1 MTKKHSVSET
11 LQFEKKIKKLKKEKT
26 EEALRESEEK
36 FHLLLESSDDPIYLI
51 DKELKYLYANQKLL
65 SRYRKT
71 LSEVIGQTYANFH
84 SPAATVL
91 FSNRVKEVLKSGKP
105 LAYEYKSRR
114 DGKDFLRTL
123 NPVINRSVGEITAI
137 TVISKDITEQKQMAR
152 ALEKSEEKLRNFIDS
167 STIGIW
173 CFRLESPV
181 DIKLPKEKMI
191 KAFFKAVCVECN
203 ETYAVMMGTTKDE
216 ILGTVLYEV
225 MPDTEE
231 NRAYLEAFI
240 HNNFRISGG
249 ISHEIGK
256 NGLEKYFS
264 NSMVGTIKNRKL
276 IEAWGTQTDITER
289 EQAEKNLQFLSSISE
304 QVTDSIV
311 VTDTDFNITY
321 VNRATEK
328 LYGYSKK
335 ELLGKTPDILN
346 VNSHRT
352 QIQENIYITVSSGE
366 TWTGEHLNRKKNG
379 STFICEFKISPLKD
393 VDDNILAYIAI
404 QRDCTERKEAKRELE
419 IQKIYMEE
427 LFESAPE
434 AITILDNKD
443 RVQKINREF
452 TNLFGYSS
460 SEAIGCKINDLIV
473 PADLKA
479 EGLKATADVAAG
491 ERVSIET
498 IRQNKDG
505 QRIYV
510 SILGHP
516 IKIEGDQL
524 AVYGI
529 YRDITEHK
537 QAEEALRE
545 SEEKYRTLIENEQ
558 DGVFLIQDN
567 QIKFG
572 NPAFASMIGYTTEE
586 IIGKDFRDFIAPED
600 RDMVADRYRRR
611 QAGEDLPSKYE
622 IRSLHKDGKT
632 RIDVFISVGLLNYRG
647 KVASIGTLHNITE
660 RKRSENQIRLLTAQI
675 EKFSKI
681 SADILSI
688 RDDKELFNTIS
699 TAIVEISDFSR
710 VMFYT
715 FKEDFPFRDIL
726 GSHGI
731 DKETIERL
739 QKVGISQEELKEIF
753 NKGISL
759 GNQSCYVP
767 HTMKHILDQK
777 AVDNGKKEYA
787 PGAGRWHKED
797 NLFIALKD
805 ETGDFI
811 GMISVDDSK
820 SGDIPTDETVRPLEM
835 FANHISQILQSR
847 KLEKKIRASEEQ
859 YRLLVE
865 NVNDAIVI
873 SQQGKFIY
881 YNKQFATMLR
891 YDYDELLLKDFTE
904 VHTEKAVEILMERQA
919 RRNRGEYVA
928 SRYETIFKKKDG
940 KPIDVEA
947 NVSIIEYR
955 GDKATFAVIRDVTER
970 KRIEKEA
977 HRNQNLE
984 SIGILAGGIAHDF
997 NNILTI
1003 ILGNIT
1009 LSKMYANP
1017 EDKVYKRLVEAEKGA
1032 MRAKD
1037 LTQQLLTFSKG
1048 GAPVKEASSVAE
1060 FLKESA
1066 AFALSGSNVKC
1077 IFSIPDDIWA
1087 VEIDKGQINQV
1098 FNNLVMNADQAMP
1111 EGGIIKI
1118 SAENITITPEN
1129 VLPLQQGQYIKF
1141 SFEDHGIGIPAHHL
1155 DKIFDPYFSTKTK
1168 GSGLGLAS
1176 AYSIIRNHNGLITVE
1191 SGLGAGT
1198 TFYIYLPAS
1207 EEIVIKKESKNG
1219 KTLFGKGKILIMD
1232 DEEFVRE
1239 VAGEMVRSLGY
1250 SAEFAKDGAEAIEL
1264 YKKALKS
1271 EEPFSAVI
1279 MDLTTPGG
1287 MGGKE
1292 AIRELLKIDPEVKAI
1307 VSSGYSNDPIMSD
1320 CKKYGFVGVVAK
1332 PYKISELG
1340 KTLKEIILE

>member
-1 MTKKHSVSET
+1 MAKKHSGAET
-11 LQFEKKIKKLKKEKT
+11 SQIEEKVKKLKKAKT
-26 EEALRESEEK
+26 KEAFRESEEK
-36 FHLLLESSDDPIYLI
+36 FHLLLESSDDPIYLV
-51 DKELKYLYANQKLL
+51 DKELKYLYANKKLL
-65 SRYRKT
+65 SRYGKS
-71 LSEVIGQTYANFH
+71 LSEVIGLTYANFH
-84 SPAATVL
+84 SPEATVL
-91 FSNRVKEVLKSGKP
+91 FSNRVKKVLKSGKP
-105 LAYEYKSRR
+105 LAYEYKSQR
-114 DGKDFLRTL
+114 DRKDFLRTL
-123 NPVINRSVGEITAI
+123 NPFINWSTGEITAI
-137 TVISKDITEQKQMAR
+137 TVISKDISKQKQTER

-167 STIGIW
+167 STVGIW
-173 CFRLESPV
+173 CFRLETPA
-181 DIKLPKEKMI
+181 DIILPKEKML
-191 KAFFKAVCVECN
+191 KDFFKSVCTECN
-203 ETYAVMMGTTKDE
+203 DVYAVMMGATKDE

-240 HNNFRISGG
+240 NNNFQISGG

-264 NSMVGTIKNRKL
+264 NSMVGTIKNGKL
-276 IEAWGTQTDITER
+276 VEAWGTQTDITELK
-289 EQAEKNLQFLSSISE
+289 QAEKDLQFLSSISE
-304 QVTDSIV
+304 QAKDSII

-321 VNRATEK
+321 INKATEE

-346 VNSHRT
+346 ANSHRT
-352 QIQENIYITVSSGE
+352 QIQEDIYKTVSSGK
-366 TWTGEHLNRKKNG
+366 TWTGEHLNRKKDG

-404 QRDCTERKEAKRELE
+404 QRDCTGR
-419 IQKIYMEE
+419 
-427 LFESAPE
+427 
-434 AITILDNKD
+434 
-443 RVQKINREF
+443 
-452 TNLFGYSS
+452 
-460 SEAIGCKINDLIV
+460 
-473 PADLKA
+473 
-479 EGLKATADVAAG
+479 
-491 ERVSIET
+491 
-498 IRQNKDG
+498 
-505 QRIYV
+505 
-510 SILGHP
+510 
-516 IKIEGDQL
+516 
-524 AVYGI
+524 
-529 YRDITEHK
+529 K
-537 QAEEALRE
+537 QAEEKL
-545 SEEKYRTLIENEQ
+545 LFEQ
-558 DGVFLIQDN
+558 KQLL
-567 QIKFG
+567 
-572 NPAFASMIGYTTEE
+572 SMFDSIDEVIY
-586 IIGKDFRDFIAPED
+586 
-600 RDMVADRYRRR
+600 VADPATYELIYFNEAFKSRWKGK
-611 QAGEDLPSKYE
+611 AGDKCYKVLQDRTSPCPFCTN
-622 IRSLHKDGKT
+622 KDIFGENLGKT
-632 RIDVFISVGLLNYRG
+632 YIWEFQNLVDKHWYRCIDKAIKWPDERMVRYEMAVD
-647 KVASIGTLHNITE
+647 ITE
-660 RKRSENQIRLLTAQI
+660 RKRAEKEVRESEERYRTLFKETPIGILTCDTKGNIHNINKTALEILGSPSEDATKQINLLTFHLLKEAGISDDVRRCIEEGCIVSSEKPYTTKWGKSLIVQSKITPITDEKGKVNGVLFVFDDISERKRAENQIISLTKQI
-675 EKFSKI
+675 EQFSKI
-681 SADILSI
+681 SADMLTIT
-688 RDDKELFNTIS
+688 DDKILFKTIS
-699 TAIVEISDFSR
+699 SAIVEISDFSR

-715 FKEDFPFRDIL
+715 FKEDFPYRDIL

-787 PGAGRWHKED
+787 PGAGRWHNED

-805 ETGDFI
+805 EAGDFI

-873 SQQGKFIY
+873 SQYDKFIFF
-881 YNKQFATMLR
+881 NKQFTTMLR
-891 YDYDELLLKDFTE
+891 YDYDELLMKDFTE
-904 VHTEKAVEILMERQA
+904 VHTEKAVEILMERQK
-919 RRNRGEYVA
+919 RRNLGEYVP
-928 SRYETIFKKKDG
+928 SRYETVFKKKDG
-940 KPIDVEA
+940 TTIDVEA
-947 NVSIIEYR
+947 NVTIIEYR
-955 GDKATFAVIRDVTER
+955 GDKATFAVIRDITER
-970 KRIEKEA
+970 KQIEREA
-977 HRNQNLE
+977 RRNQNLE
-984 SIGILAGGIAHDF
+984 SIGVLAGGIAHDF

-1048 GAPVKEASSVAE
+1048 GAPVKEAASVTE

-1111 EGGIIKI
+1111 EGGIINIK
-1118 SAENITITPEN
+1118 AENITITPEN
-1129 VLPLQQGQYIKF
+1129 VLPLQNGKYLKF

-1168 GSGLGLAS
+1168 GSGLGLAG

-1191 SGLGAGT
+1191 SELGVGT

-1207 EEIVIKKESKNG
+1207 EKIVAEKESETG

-1232 DEEFVRE
+1232 DEDFVRE
-1239 VAGEMVRSLGY
+1239 VAGEMAESLGY

-1264 YKKALKS
+1264 YEKALKS
-1271 EEPFSAVI
+1271 TEPFEAVI
-1279 MDLTTPGG
+1279 MDLTIPGG

-1292 AIRELLKIDPEVKAI
+1292 AVRELLKIDPEVKAI